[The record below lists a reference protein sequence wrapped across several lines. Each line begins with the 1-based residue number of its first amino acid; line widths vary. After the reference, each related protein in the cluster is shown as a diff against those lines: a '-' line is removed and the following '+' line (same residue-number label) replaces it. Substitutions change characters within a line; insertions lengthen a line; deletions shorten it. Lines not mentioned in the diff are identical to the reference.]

1 VGYGVSFYYGYAPDN
16 KYVDMA
22 IDTVYKY
29 PEQAGP
35 KDIVLNCDYKGEKI
49 EVKETLYESTY
60 NYYKNKP
67 NKFNAYYSSNN
78 QTFIKS
84 AKEDS
89 LLDSLTGKIEDIG
102 VLKGLDSDQTLD
114 LAACLMQSIPYDDA
128 KAQKILG
135 DNAASFSVKELV
147 PRYPYETL
155 YDGLGICTDKT
166 YLGIAVFERL
176 GYRTAVLEFDN
187 ERHMSIGIGVPN
199 GSGNFDLNLGIL
211 ELTNS
216 GFKVSD
222 VPELKSGAG
231 ITINNYQKLPTISV
245 NGDVNE
251 DKKLEL
257 TNPSGVEQISGG
269 KDYQLV
275 GKRLALKQKID
286 TQKMEIEEKLVEVKN
301 AEKNLNDYESKLATA
316 EANYKN
322 DSSIITYRKYTA
334 VYNEYLVYYNY
345 AKGVIDDYNN
355 SINVYNK
362 LLTDYQAI

>member
-1 VGYGVSFYYGYAPDN
+1 
-16 KYVDMA
+16 
-22 IDTVYKY
+22 
-29 PEQAGP
+29 
-35 KDIVLNCDYKGEKI
+35 
-49 EVKETLYESTY
+49 
-60 NYYKNKP
+60 
-67 NKFNAYYSSNN
+67 
-78 QTFIKS
+78 
-84 AKEDS
+84 
-89 LLDSLTGKIEDIG
+89 
-102 VLKGLDSDQTLD
+102 
-114 LAACLMQSIPYDDA
+114 MQSIPYDDA
-128 KAQKILG
+128 KAQRILG
-135 DNAASFSVKELV
+135 DSAASYPVRDLV

-231 ITINNYQKLPTISV
+231 ITVNNYQQLPNISV
-245 NGDVNE
+245 DGNVNE
-251 DKKLEL
+251 DTTLAL
-257 TNPSGVEQISGG
+257 TSPSGVEQISDG

-286 TQKMEIEEKLVEVKN
+286 AEMMEIEAKLVEVKS
-301 AEKNLNDYESKLATA
+301 AEKNLNDYESKLAIA
-316 EANYKN
+316 ETNYKN
-322 DSSIITYRKYTA
+322 DSSIATYRKYTA
-334 VYNEYLVYYNY
+334 SYNEYLVYYNY
-345 AKGVIDDYNN
+345 AKGLIDDYNN
-355 SINVYNK
+355 HINAYNK